1 MQIEYHSK
9 EKSPESSP
17 KRKITQI
24 SVQKKNPHRR
34 SIFLDG
40 EFSFG
45 LNDEIVA
52 KYNLRVGS
60 ELEDADLPQIL
71 RKEEALKAKDA
82 ALNYLSVR
90 ARSRKE
96 IVDKLTQK
104 GYDRNIVA
112 QVADD
117 LEAVGLVNDL
127 EFSRAW
133 VKERL
138 QIRPRGRRMLGQELW
153 QKGIA
158 KEVAEK
164 TIQEAFEKLDEGQ
177 LATELLKKRL
187 SRYQGLEKNKA
198 KRRMTDF
205 LLQRGFDWETV
216 KEALTAIWEEKEIDE
231 S

>member
-1 MQIEYHSK
+1 MVAVSLNEA
-9 EKSPESSP
+9 SPQTTEGESPP

-34 SIFLDG
+34 SVFLDG
-40 EFSFG
+40 EFAFG
-45 LNDEIVA
+45 LNEEIVV
-52 KYNLRVGS
+52 KYKLQVGS
-60 ELEDADLPQIL
+60 ELEDADLLQIL
-71 RKEEALKAKDA
+71 QKEEALKAKES

-90 ARSRKE
+90 AHSRKE

-138 QIRPRGRRMLGQELW
+138 RIRPRGRRMLGQELW

-164 TIQEAFEKLDEGQ
+164 AIQEAFEKVDERQ
-177 LATELLKKRL
+177 LAAELLKRRL
-187 SRYQGLEKNKA
+187 GRYQGLEKEKA
-198 KRRMTDF
+198 KRRMADF
-205 LLQRGFDWETV
+205 LLRRGFDWETV
-216 KEALTAIWEEKEIDE
+216 KEALTAVL
-231 S
+231 

>member
-1 MQIEYHSK
+1 MG
-9 EKSPESSP
+9 SPP

-34 SIFLDG
+34 SVFLDG
-40 EFSFG
+40 EFAFG
-45 LNDEIVA
+45 LNEEIVA
-52 KYNLRVGS
+52 KYDLQVDS
-60 ELEDADLPQIL
+60 QLEDADLLEIL
-71 RKEEALKAKDA
+71 QKEETLKAKDA

-104 GYDRNIVA
+104 GYDKDIVA
-112 QVADD
+112 QVTDD
-117 LEAVGLVNDL
+117 LEEVGLVNDS

-138 QIRPRGRRMLGQELW
+138 HIRPRGRRMLGQELW

-164 TIQEAFEKLDEGQ
+164 AIQEAFEKVDEGQ
-177 LATELLKKRL
+177 LAIELLKKRL
-187 SRYQGLEKNKA
+187 SRYQGLDKNKA

-205 LLQRGFDWETV
+205 LLRRGFDWETV

-231 S
+231 N